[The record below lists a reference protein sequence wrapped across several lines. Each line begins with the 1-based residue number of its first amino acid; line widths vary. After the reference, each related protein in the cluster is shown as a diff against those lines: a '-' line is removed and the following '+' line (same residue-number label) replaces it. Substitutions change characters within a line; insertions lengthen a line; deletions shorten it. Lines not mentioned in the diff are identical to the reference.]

1 MLEKAPINVALALA
15 ALSRAR
21 KAVASGNS
29 EVGLAE
35 IAKAESELEAIKIL
49 GVSLAETS
57 QILQV
62 SEASVLSWLQL
73 GVLNQVPASK
83 PLRIDVYSIHR
94 TLTAIA
100 EQRERGQDQDWVNA
114 LVDYTMDQQDRNSP
128 AVKQGLA
135 ELEKEKLD
143 RA

>member
-1 MLEKAPINVALALA
+1 
-15 ALSRAR
+15 
-21 KAVASGNS
+21 VASGNS

-62 SEASVLSWLQL
+62 SEASVRSWLQL
-73 GVLNQVPASK
+73 GVLNQVPARS
-83 PLRIDVYSIHR
+83 LRIDVSSIHR

-128 AVKQGLA
+128 AVKQGFG
-135 ELEKEKLD
+135 
-143 RA
+143 